1 MIGALIGAGLS
12 AAGSIWG
19 GIQSAKAARQA
30 RQRVERAK
38 KENDSWFNREYYEDP
53 TKRAS
58 ALAVLNRTE
67 ENILRRNRAAA
78 GRQAVMGGTEDSVTA
93 AREANSETLAEA
105 TSNIVAQNDARRDSI
120 GREYRSRRQELN
132 DQLNGI
138 DQQQAGSIGQAV
150 QGLASTAGTIASAFD
165 GGGSKKNSGNSVKK

>member
-67 ENILRRNRAAA
+67 DNILRRNRAAA
-78 GRQAVMGGTEDSVTA
+78 
-93 AREANSETLAEA
+93 
-105 TSNIVAQNDARRDSI
+105 
-120 GREYRSRRQELN
+120 
-132 DQLNGI
+132 
-138 DQQQAGSIGQAV
+138 
-150 QGLASTAGTIASAFD
+150 
-165 GGGSKKNSGNSVKK
+165 